1 MTLKKSSTL
10 LLLLLYVLLV
20 VIPIITVGQWLLIE
34 STLVNKFVSKIGLF
48 NPIIT
53 PDGVVDIATH
63 TLTLTTRLIGLVGSM
78 IGVLPLFLGLWILTK
93 IFKRYRKNQVFTLK
107 NSYSYKL
114 LGYVFVFDSL
124 IAKPLSGLLLVLC
137 ATLSNP
143 PGHRYILITY
153 SFPNIE
159 ALFSG
164 FIIILIAKVML
175 IGHQLQ
181 EEQNSVI

>member
-10 LLLLLYVLLV
+10 LLLLLYTLLI
-20 VIPIITVGQWLLIE
+20 VIPIITVGQWMLID
-34 STLVNKFVSKIGLF
+34 STYVNKLVSNIGLF

-53 PDGVVDIATH
+53 PDGAVDIAKH
-63 TLTLTTRLIGLVGSM
+63 TLTNTTRLIGLTGTVL
-78 IGVLPLFLGLWILTK
+78 GVLPFSSSLIVLTQ
-93 IFKRYRKNQVFTLK
+93 IFKRYRKNQVFTLQ
-107 NSYSYKL
+107 NVRSYKA
-114 LGYVFVFDSL
+114 LGYIFVISSL
-124 IAKPLSGLLLVLC
+124 IAKPLSGMLLVLC

-153 SFPNIE
+153 SLPNLE

-181 EEQNSVI
+181 TEQNSVI